1 MKSLAP
7 NFDTLV
13 VLGAWNKHIFSEKWI
28 QENILEKEWQ
38 YSVLYPM
45 NTIGSLKFSLKNI
58 DFFIMGERLVFQ
70 IKNTDETTYQEIV
83 KIARKIFQKL
93 IHTPVSAI
101 GINFLLKSTHTE
113 SQLPDNEKLIQ
124 TIGKDITTSEI
135 TRSFALSSQET
146 LNLKIEFQSECSML
160 NFNFNY
166 QIESIQEILNILGDN
181 DDLIV
186 EKLTFAKKIRN
197 DYSA

>member
-70 IKNTDETTYQEIV
+70 IKNTEEATYQEIV

-93 IHTPVSAI
+93 IHTPVSAV
-101 GINFLLKSTHTE
+101 GINFLLESTHVE

-166 QIESIQEILNILGDN
+166 QIASIQDILNIFGDS
-181 DDLIV
+181 DDMIV
-186 EKLTFAKKIRN
+186 KKLTFAKTICD

>member
-101 GINFLLKSTHTE
+101 GINFLLKSTHIE

-166 QIESIQEILNILGDN
+166 QIASIQDILNIFGDS
-181 DDLIV
+181 DDMIV
-186 EKLTFAKKIRN
+186 KKLTFAKTIC
-197 DYSA
+197 DEYSA